1 LNVLELSKKEKKRF
15 REKARRE
22 FPGDEMMQELHYIRL
37 VHHHQTKGFS
47 VREKVRFYG
56 HEE

>member
-1 LNVLELSKKEKKRF
+1 VLELSKKEKKRF